1 MGIVRGISYQSAT
14 AADRQMTL
22 DQGTGQRY
30 RQSRMCISRQTNPVV
45 LRGLFIKSWHNL
57 CKQNN
62 AGDLR
67 ARHLIQRRLAIM
79 FRSAALCMRDAPFNL
94 DGWDV

>member
-1 MGIVRGISYQSAT
+1 MFSSGTGLSWSKRFGIVRGISYQNAT

-22 DQGTGQRY
+22 WVDQGTGQRY

-62 AGDLR
+62 AG
-67 ARHLIQRRLAIM
+67 I
-79 FRSAALCMRDAPFNL
+79 
-94 DGWDV
+94 